1 MTLPGTIQS
10 APSGVSG
17 FDTDTVL
24 SAQTATQ
31 LRGAGFRFCVR
42 YVSLDAPEPGDLSH
56 GEALSILDAGLALM
70 AVQHVRSA
78 GWAPTGAL
86 GSAYGSAAAT
96 NARDVGFPVGVNV
109 WCDLEG
115 IASTFSADVVVS
127 YCNAWYD
134 AVSESGYVPGLYVG
148 AAAVLTGEQLYYEL
162 KFQHYWKS
170 ASSVPNVAV
179 RGYQL
184 IQAGPDTTAD
194 GVEIDTAATQTDR
207 SGGQVLWLTTATGA

>member
-1 MTLPGTIQS
+1 M
-10 APSGVSG
+10 
-17 FDTDTVL
+17 
-24 SAQTATQ
+24 
-31 LRGAGFRFCVR
+31 
-42 YVSLDAPEPGDLSH
+42 
-56 GEALSILDAGLALM
+56 
-70 AVQHVRSA
+70 
-78 GWAPTGAL
+78 
-86 GSAYGSAAAT
+86 
-96 NARDVGFPVGVNV
+96 
-109 WCDLEG
+109 
-115 IASTFSADVVVS
+115 VS
-127 YCNAWYD
+127 YCNAWYE

>member
-10 APSGVSG
+10 ALSGVSG

-24 SAQTATQ
+24 TDRTAEQ
-31 LRGAGFRFCVR
+31 LRASGFRFCVR
-42 YVSLDAPEPGDLSH
+42 YVSLGAPEPGDLSH
-56 GEALSILDAGLALM
+56 EEALAILDAGLALM

-78 GWAPTGAL
+78 GWTPTGSL
-86 GSAYGSAAAT
+86 GSIYGAAAAT
-96 NARDVGFPVGVNV
+96 NVRTLGFPAGVNV

-115 IASTFSADVVVS
+115 VASTVGAEAVIDYS
-127 YCNAWYD
+127 NAWYD
-134 AVSESGYVPGLYVG
+134 AVSASGYVPGLYVG
-148 AAAVLTGEQLYYEL
+148 AAAVLTGEQLYYDL

-194 GVEIDTAATQTDR
+194 GIEIDTAATQTDR
-207 SGGQVLWLTTATGA
+207 SGGQVRWLTTDTDA